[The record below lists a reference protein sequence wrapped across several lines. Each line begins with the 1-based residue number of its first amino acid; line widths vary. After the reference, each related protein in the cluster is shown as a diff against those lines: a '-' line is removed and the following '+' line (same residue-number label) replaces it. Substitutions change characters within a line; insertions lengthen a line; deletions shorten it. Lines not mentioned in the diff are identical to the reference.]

1 MILSS
6 ADILRVLGAD
16 AIVRQAARL
25 SIVEGRP
32 GLDTGDSVYIYVDK
46 YPTVDEFEA
55 IWKIWVI
62 DNSGMGEY
70 VVNAMSSLL
79 PGFEFEGKFYTTRDF
94 ASERTVV
101 KTEAEKQLEQ
111 LAVERQGIKEDFSGL
126 QKGLQERLSSVR
138 DGRDGK
144 DGRDGLDGRSG
155 KDGRDG
161 QDGRDIEATETDLFD
176 LRDVEESLIPLEK
189 GQVLTWDGSRWTN
202 LFVPQI
208 LSSGRGGGGDS
219 NNNDNGGNNGGNNGG
234 SNGGSG
240 IEEAPLDGNYYVR
253 SDGAWI
259 NLISALDVLGYSRS
273 EVLDGGDF
281 TNGTSDATDNAL
293 VDGGDFR

>member
-55 IWKIWVI
+55 VWKIWVT

-94 ASERTVV
+94 VSERTVI

-111 LAVERQGIKEDFSGL
+111 LAVERQGIKKDFSGL

-189 GQVLTWDGSRWTN
+189 GQVLTWDGSKWTN
-202 LFVPQI
+202 LYVRQTTSI
-208 LSSGRGGGGDS
+208 SGGGGGGGD
-219 NNNDNGGNNGGNNGG
+219 NGETGNV
-234 SNGGSG
+234 
-240 IEEAPLDGNYYVR
+240 EEAPLDGNYYVR
-253 SDGAWI
+253 KNGEWV
-259 NLISALDVLGYSRS
+259 NMLTALQDLGVAFASGPDEIEYI
-273 EVLDGGDF
+273 EPE
-281 TNGTSDATDNAL
+281 
-293 VDGGDFR
+293 